1 MASSSG
7 SDDDDSAKGKIN
19 EWQESSQVL
28 HIFHFDCI
36 YLCGEHSGVVYGL
49 KTAILYNLII
59 LEYNNLN
66 SSLYNRAGF
75 KYSSSSWTVQYLTR
89 PAPGPAKNIAC

>member
-28 HIFHFDCI
+28 YIFHFDCI

-66 SSLYNRAGF
+66 SSLYNSRQA
-75 KYSSSSWTVQYLTR
+75 L
-89 PAPGPAKNIAC
+89 NIAVLVGLCRFTI